1 MKEKLT
7 VEQQIQ
13 HMKSKGVQFN
23 IVSEEE
29 AISYLTNNTYYF
41 KIKAY
46 AKNYDKYR
54 TTEKAGQ
61 YVNLEFAY
69 LKDLA
74 IIDMLLRHYILKT
87 SVDLEHTMKTR
98 FLRDFNNSED
108 DGYHLVQMFL
118 DENPSILDDIKR
130 KKENSYTKDLSNKLL
145 TDGFAIWNIIEL
157 LSLKDFLMLYQR
169 FYMEY
174 PNARTGH
181 DLYYPMQGVRKLR
194 NAAAHSNC
202 LINTLKRPYSG
213 QVRYNSKVDAFVK
226 NIGSIDKK
234 SRSSNMSN
242 QVVYDFVTMLYL
254 VDEITESMGMKEQ
267 TIKELY
273 DLVHG
278 RMVKHADYYKKE
290 SAICSTYNFI
300 KKIVDFLY
308 EKTYTNR
315 VI

>member
-13 HMKSKGVQFN
+13 HMKSRGVQFN
-23 IVSEEE
+23 IVSGEE

-194 NAAAHSNC
+194 NATAHSNC

-226 NIGSIDKK
+226 KIGSIDKK

-308 EKTYTNR
+308 EKTYTNK

>member
-29 AISYLTNNTYYF
+29 AAAYLTNNIYYF

-54 TTEKAGQ
+54 STEKAGQ

-74 IIDMLLRHYILKT
+74 IIDMILRHYILKT
-87 SVDLEHTMKTR
+87 SVDLEHTIKTR
-98 FLRDFNNSED
+98 FLRDFNNSAD
-108 DGYHLVQMFL
+108 DGYKLVQMFL

-130 KKENSYTKDLSNKLL
+130 KKENSYTKDLANKLL
-145 TDGFAIWNIIEL
+145 ADGFAIWNIVEL
-157 LSLKDFLMLYQR
+157 LSLKDFLRLYQR
-169 FYMEY
+169 FYDEY
-174 PNARTGH
+174 PNARTGR

-202 LINTLKRPYSG
+202 LINTLRRPYTG
-213 QVRYNSKVDAFVK
+213 QVRYNGKVDNFVK
-226 NIGSIDKK
+226 KIKTIDKIT
-234 SRSSNMSN
+234 RDNNMGN
-242 QVVYDFVTMLYL
+242 QIVYDFVTMLYL
-254 VDEITESMGMKEQ
+254 VDEITESKGMKEQ
-267 TIKELY
+267 TFKELH
-273 DLVHG
+273 DLIYG

-300 KKIVDFLY
+300 KKVVDFLH
-308 EKTYTNR
+308 EKTYNSQ

>member
-74 IIDMLLRHYILKT
+74 II
-87 SVDLEHTMKTR
+87 
-98 FLRDFNNSED
+98 
-108 DGYHLVQMFL
+108 
-118 DENPSILDDIKR
+118 
-130 KKENSYTKDLSNKLL
+130 
-145 TDGFAIWNIIEL
+145 EL

-174 PNARTGH
+174 PNARTSH

-226 NIGSIDKK
+226 KIGSIDKK

-308 EKTYTNR
+308 EKTYTNK

>member
-1 MKEKLT
+1 
-7 VEQQIQ
+7 
-13 HMKSKGVQFN
+13 
-23 IVSEEE
+23 
-29 AISYLTNNTYYF
+29 
-41 KIKAY
+41 
-46 AKNYDKYR
+46 
-54 TTEKAGQ
+54 
-61 YVNLEFAY
+61 
-69 LKDLA
+69 
-74 IIDMLLRHYILKT
+74 MLLRHYILNT

-181 DLYYPMQGVRKLR
+181 DLYYPIQGVRKLR

-226 NIGSIDKK
+226 KIDSIDKK

-308 EKTYTNR
+308 EKTYTNK

>member
-7 VEQQIQ
+7 VEQQIE
-13 HMKSKGVQFN
+13 HMKSKGIQFN
-23 IVSEEE
+23 IVSEND

-74 IIDMLLRHYILKT
+74 IIDMLLRHFILKT
-87 SVDLEHTMKTR
+87 SVDLEHTIKTR

-108 DGYHLVQMFL
+108 DGYYLVQKFL
-118 DENPSILDDIKR
+118 DENPLILDEIKR

-145 TDGFAIWNIIEL
+145 KDGFAIWNIIEL
-157 LSLKDFLMLYQR
+157 LSLKDFLLLYQR
-169 FYMEY
+169 FYAEY

-181 DLYYPMQGVRKLR
+181 NLYYPMQAVRKLR

-202 LINTLKRPYSG
+202 LINTLRRPYSG
-213 QVRYNSKVDAFVK
+213 KVSYNGKVDAFVK
-226 NIGSIDKK
+226 RISSIDKK
-234 SRSSNMSN
+234 SQRSNLSN

-254 VDEITESMGMKEQ
+254 VDEITDSSGVKKQ
-267 TIKELY
+267 TIKEIH

-278 RMVKHADYYKKE
+278 RMVKNADYYKKE